1 MKKIFVLFL
10 FFISACGYQPLH
22 KVDKNFTN
30 LEISEAKLLGNMDI
44 SKRIIEKL
52 PFTINKKDK
61 LLNKISVH
69 SKIKV
74 IGTSK
79 NSKGQV
85 TSYRTGITVDFKIL
99 NKDDE
104 VLSEKFLK
112 REFSYNSDENNTS
125 TVHYKISGGRHTWDY
140 SSNDNLK
147 TSKLLWDF
155 FRIHRRIN

>member
-104 VLSEKFLK
+104 GLSEKFLK
-112 REFSYNSDENNTS
+112 REFSYNSDENKFKFKQYQNK
-125 TVHYKISGGRHTWDY
+125 VKQNLINKIVEDIII
-140 SSNDNLK
+140 DLNL
-147 TSKLLWDF
+147 
-155 FRIHRRIN
+155 

>member
-112 REFSYNSDENNTS
+112 REFSYNSDENKFKFKQYQNK
-125 TVHYKISGGRHTWDY
+125 VKQNLINKIVEDIII
-140 SSNDNLK
+140 DLNL
-147 TSKLLWDF
+147 
-155 FRIHRRIN
+155 